1 MLKTSV
7 ENVNEKCF
15 TFDSFFCE
23 RFGSTVEDLKDKEM
37 FFRRVFN
44 DTGKIYR
51 YDLSRFLLFRNKIW
65 LFGDTNECSPVEAGS
80 QISYD
85 YDRICFVL
93 QMTGKVKTLEY
104 KEGCGRYDKGTYDM
118 LQEFL
123 KTGKINKYIEKPGEF
138 NTNVCYLNK
147 TRIDFNNHCCKKFIE
162 GKQFVEVNFLYNNN
176 REKYPV

>member
-1 MLKTSV
+1 M
-7 ENVNEKCF
+7 
-15 TFDSFFCE
+15 
-23 RFGSTVEDLKDKEM
+23 
-37 FFRRVFN
+37 
-44 DTGKIYR
+44 IYHAFYCSEIR
-51 YDLSRFLLFRNKIW
+51 W

-104 KEGCGRYDKGTYDM
+104 KEGCGRYDNGTYDM

-138 NTNVCYLNK
+138 NKNVCYLNK
-147 TRIDFNNHCCKKFIE
+147 TGIDFNNHCCKKFIE

-176 REKYPV
+176 REKYPVCEEMPNMCTQNMKGRDFYNTMEFT